1 MSMASDTEEAVGP
14 GQGLVLSDTLI
25 TGVAGYY
32 YHAAAP
38 VIPGE
43 PVYLIREPANAAD
56 ANAVAICDVRDAF
69 PRAPDRPGAFV
80 SGERSSDLPGRASQG
95 HWRSRPMA
103 ADRHLLLGLIALQ
116 TGLIDQD
123 QLIAAFRAWARDKG
137 RPLADHLV

>member
-56 ANAVAICDVRDAF
+56 ANAVAICDVHGQRIGYL
-69 PRAPDRPGAFV
+69 PRRI
-80 SGERSSDLPGRASQG
+80 
-95 HWRSRPMA
+95 A
-103 ADRHLLLGLIALQ
+103 AEFA
-116 TGLIDQD
+116 GLIDHGC
-123 QLIAAFRAWARDKG
+123 LRLFG
-137 RPLADHLV
+137 RLLASGESG